1 MENRVWEVRQRANLR
16 KIIMYIMFTNI
27 KQHRVSRHIVWC
39 WPHLN
44 CKLQYSISYALRRIL
59 FIHFSRFSKGK
70 IFLKL
75 LVICFHCCKCEL
87 HRTAFCF
94 FPVLSSFFFLSYDHS
109 LVILVRV
116 RTHFLP
122 SLQHL
127 SKSSFSLW
135 FSNCGYI
142 LGGFNLPPSAI
153 MIGNLAIR
161 LKATKIL
168 SHRLRTFKP

>member
-16 KIIMYIMFTNI
+16 KIIMCIMFTNI
-27 KQHRVSRHIVWC
+27 KQHRVSRHTVWC

-44 CKLQYSISYALRRIL
+44 CKLQYSISYALCRIL
-59 FIHFSRFSKGK
+59 YIPFSSFSKGK

-87 HRTAFCF
+87 HWIAFCF
-94 FPVLSSFFFLSYDHS
+94 FSVLSRFFFLSYDHS
-109 LVILVRV
+109 LVILVGV
-116 RTHFLP
+116 RRHLLP

-142 LGGFNLPPSAI
+142 LGGFNLLPSAI
-153 MIGNLAIR
+153 MIGNLAIG

-168 SHRLRTFKP
+168 SHRLQTFKP

>member
-16 KIIMYIMFTNI
+16 KIIMCIMFTNI
-27 KQHRVSRHIVWC
+27 KQHRVSRHTVWC

-44 CKLQYSISYALRRIL
+44 CRLQYSISYALCRIL
-59 FIHFSRFSKGK
+59 YIPFSRFSKGK

-87 HRTAFCF
+87 HWIAFCF
-94 FPVLSSFFFLSYDHS
+94 FSVLSRFFFFLSYDHS
-109 LVILVRV
+109 LVILVGV
-116 RTHFLP
+116 RTHLLP

-142 LGGFNLPPSAI
+142 LGGFNLLPSAI
-153 MIGNLAIR
+153 MIGNLAIN
-161 LKATKIL
+161 LW
-168 SHRLRTFKP
+168 FKSNQNTES